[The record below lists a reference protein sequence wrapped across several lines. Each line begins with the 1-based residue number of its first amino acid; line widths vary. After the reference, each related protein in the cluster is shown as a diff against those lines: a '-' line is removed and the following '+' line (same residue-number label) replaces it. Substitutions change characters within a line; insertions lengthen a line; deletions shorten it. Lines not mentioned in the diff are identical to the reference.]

1 MSVYP
6 LEAVQA
12 EDSIGVNR
20 ALVLSLRH
28 HSGALTLPDYLTYDC
43 KQYCIKCSS
52 TGCFFSLD
60 SVRGL

>member
-12 EDSIGVNR
+12 EDGIGVNR

-43 KQYCIKCSS
+43 KQRLS
-52 TGCFFSLD
+52 TWNWFRDAIIIRDGRL
-60 SVRGL
+60 

>member
-6 LEAVQA
+6 LEAVQV
-12 EDSIGVNR
+12 EDGIGVNR

-43 KQYCIKCSS
+43 KQYCIIICRLWSK
-52 TGCFFSLD
+52 
-60 SVRGL
+60 